1 MLDADTKHA
10 CLMIQENILYLI
22 YSRIGGTTERL
33 LYRKVDLSINDWNKW
48 VAGPEFE
55 LLTAKN
61 KQEGSEISIK
71 KSVKGASIEKIH
83 DLRDPSVFQDIDKK
97 TCLLYSG
104 GGEKEIGLAEIKFN
118 N

>member
-1 MLDADTKHA
+1 LKQKKWMLDADTKHA

-61 KQEGSEISIK
+61 K
-71 KSVKGASIEKIH
+71 
-83 DLRDPSVFQDIDKK
+83 
-97 TCLLYSG
+97 
-104 GGEKEIGLAEIKFN
+104 
-118 N
+118 

>member
-1 MLDADTKHA
+1 M
-10 CLMIQENILYLI
+10 I
-22 YSRIGGTTERL
+22 YSKIGDSPERL
-33 LYRKVDLSINDWNKW
+33 RYRKVDVSIDNWNKW

-55 LLTAKN
+55 LLTVKN
-61 KQEGSEISIK
+61 NLEGIDISIK
-71 KSVKGASIEKIH
+71 PSIKGASIEKIH

-97 TCLLYSG
+97 TYLLYSG

>member
-1 MLDADTKHA
+1 M
-10 CLMIQENILYLI
+10 I
-22 YSRIGGTTERL
+22 YSKIGDSPERL
-33 LYRKVDLSINDWNKW
+33 LYRKVDLSIDNWNKW

-55 LLTAKN
+55 LLTVKN
-61 KQEGSEISIK
+61 NLEGIDISIK
-71 KSVKGASIEKIH
+71 PSIKGASIEKIH

-104 GGEKEIGLAEIKFN
+104 KGEKRIGLAEIKIKN